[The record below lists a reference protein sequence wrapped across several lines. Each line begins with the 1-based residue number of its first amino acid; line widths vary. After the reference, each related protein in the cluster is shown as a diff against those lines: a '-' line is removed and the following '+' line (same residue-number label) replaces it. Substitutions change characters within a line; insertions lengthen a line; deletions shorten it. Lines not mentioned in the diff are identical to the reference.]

1 MHTGQKIK
9 ELRKLKLWTQ
19 AELAERSK
27 VSERTVRRLES
38 SGTAESATLLSI
50 LDALE
55 TNLSELDN
63 IFSDDESIKK
73 ASTEKHTDVK
83 FLHRIQSGRDLVRII
98 SHAHQYG
105 YDYHD
110 CQTEEQTEVVQV
122 FLTTVADVLDIWN
135 MVEISQRFDLENNL
149 SKEIK
154 QLEEHGLW
162 VFGDRQINKKDNW
175 ITAIVEIYSKD
186 NPLIQKVKFDK
197 DLMQKNK

>member
-50 LDALE
+50 LDALG
-55 TNLSELDN
+55 TNLSDLDN
-63 IFSDDESIKK
+63 IFSEDESIKK

-110 CQTEEQTEVVQV
+110 CHTEEQTEVVQV
-122 FLTTVADVLDIWN
+122 FLTTVADVLDIWDI
-135 MVEISQRFDLENNL
+135 VEIGQRFDLENNL

-154 QLEEHGLW
+154 HLEELGLW
-162 VFGDRQINKKDNW
+162 VFGDRKKDNW
-175 ITAIVEIYSKD
+175 ITAIVEIYSKE
-186 NPLIQKVKFDK
+186 NPLIQKVKLDK
-197 DLMQKNK
+197 DLMRKNK

>member
-19 AELAERSK
+19 AELVDRAK

-38 SGTAESATLLSI
+38 SGTAESATLLSV

-63 IFSDDESIKK
+63 IVSEDESIKK

-110 CQTEEQTEVVQV
+110 CHTEEQTEVVQV
-122 FLTTVADVLDIWN
+122 FLTTVADVLDIWDI
-135 MVEISQRFDLENNL
+135 VEIGQRFDLENNL

-154 QLEEHGLW
+154 HLEELGLW

-175 ITAIVEIYSKD
+175 ITAIVEIYSKE
-186 NPLIQKVKFDK
+186 NPLIQKVKLDK
-197 DLMQKNK
+197 DLMRKNK